1 MSSSVNIKNKKAFF
15 NYEILEKYEAG
26 LQLTGTEIKSIRNG
40 KASINEAYCYFKNG
54 ELFVKNMYI
63 AEYEQGT
70 FYNHEPR
77 RERKLL
83 LHKQELQKLEKK
95 LEQKGLTIIPLR
107 LYINKR
113 GWAKLE
119 IGLAKGKKLYDKRE
133 TIKERDVKRDLGRKL
148 KNF

>member
-1 MSSSVNIKNKKAFF
+1 MSNSVNIKNKKAFF

-40 KASINEAYCYFKNG
+40 KAGINEAYCYFKNG

-83 LHKQELQKLEKK
+83 LHKKELRKLEKK

-133 TIKERDVKRDLGRKL
+133 TIKERDIKRDLGRKL
-148 KNF
+148 KN

>member
-1 MSSSVNIKNKKAFF
+1 MSNSVNIKNKKAFF

-40 KASINEAYCYFKNG
+40 KAGINEAYCYFKNG

-83 LHKQELQKLEKK
+83 LHKKELRKLEKK

-133 TIKERDVKRDLGRKL
+133 TIKERDIKRDLGRKL